1 MNKEKRAGI
10 LKTALGV
17 GVSLLFT
24 WLAFRRV
31 DAGEVLHALARA
43 DYRFLL
49 PLLAAVGLGLAVRAL
64 RWGLLLRP
72 VVRARPGTLLA
83 SLSIG
88 YMCNVF
94 MPAHLGEF
102 VRAWHAARRTGA
114 RAGAVLA
121 TIVVERIVDV
131 ASLLLLLALSL
142 LLFPFPSWVRQS
154 GAVMLALVAALA
166 ALLLLMKRQQH
177 RALAACE
184 RLLRFLPPRASAR
197 ARDALEQFLLGV
209 APLQRRGHYAAVAG
223 YSLLLWGSYVLT
235 YQLLFQA
242 FGFTARYRLPAS
254 AALVALVVTTIS
266 VVVPSSPGYIGTFH
280 YLCQLSLGF
289 FRVPKGP
296 ALSYAIVLHA
306 FTILPPFFLGLYF
319 LAREKLSLRALRE
332 EESRAFD
339 R

>member
-1 MNKEKRAGI
+1 MNREKRARI
-10 LKTALGV
+10 WKTALGFA
-17 GVSLLFT
+17 VSVLFT

-31 DAGEVLHALARA
+31 DAGEALHALARA
-43 DYRFLL
+43 EARYLL
-49 PLLAAVGLGLAVRAL
+49 PLLAAVGLGLAVRVL

-88 YMCNVF
+88 YMCNAF

-131 ASLLLLLALSL
+131 ASLLLLLALAL
-142 LLFPFPSWVRQS
+142 LLFPFPGWVRQS
-154 GAVMLALVAALA
+154 GAVMLALVAALT
-166 ALLLLMKRQQH
+166 ALLRFMKRQQR

-184 RLLRFLPPRASAR
+184 RLLRFLPLRASAR
-197 ARDALEQFLLGV
+197 ARDALEQFLCGV

-223 YSLLLWGSYVLT
+223 HTLLLWGSYVLT
-235 YQLLFQA
+235 YQLLLQA
-242 FGFTARYRLPAS
+242 FGFTARYRLPAA
-254 AALVALVVTTIS
+254 AALVVLVVTTIS

-306 FTILPPFFLGLYF
+306 LTILPPFFLGLVF
-319 LAREKLSLRALRE
+319 LAREKLSLRTLRE

>member
-1 MNKEKRAGI
+1 MSREKRAGI
-10 LKTALGV
+10 WKTALGV
-17 GVSLLFT
+17 GVSALFT

-31 DAGEVLHALARA
+31 DAGEVLRALARA
-43 DYRFLL
+43 DARYLL
-49 PLLAAVGLGLAVRAL
+49 PLLAVVALGLAARAW

-72 VVRARPGTLLA
+72 VARVRQGTLLS
-83 SLSIG
+83 SLCIG

-121 TIVVERIVDV
+121 TIVVERIIDV
-131 ASLLLLLALSL
+131 ALLLLLLALAL
-142 LLFPFPSWVRQS
+142 LLFPFPAWVRQS
-154 GAVMLALVAALA
+154 GAVMLALVVALA
-166 ALLLLMKRQQH
+166 VLLLLMKRQQR
-177 RALAACE
+177 RALAACG
-184 RLLRFLPPRASAR
+184 RLLRFLPPRVSAR
-197 ARDALEQFLLGV
+197 ARDALEQFLCGV

-280 YLCQLSLGF
+280 YLCLLSLGF

-332 EESRAFD
+332 EESRAFN